1 MDPFLGEIKMFAGNF
16 APRGWAFCQGQLMSI
31 AQNNALFALLGTTY
45 GGDGKTTFALPDL
58 RGRGPIGFGTGSG
71 LADVVQGEAGGVND
85 VTLLQSNMPMQ
96 QAVIPAQTVS
106 VAIPAVE
113 GDANA
118 AAPSSGNVLAKSF
131 DSSGA
136 GAAADIYSSDVPN
149 TSLKPF
155 NVTVPQTSVNLGG
168 ASLPVSVQNP
178 YLGMNFIIALEGI
191 FPSRN

>member
-58 RGRGPIGFGTGSG
+58 RGRGPIGFGTGPG

-118 AAPSSGNVLAKSF
+118 AAMARTVGLSEARRIALRHVRHGAFEHVDFSGTRH
-131 DSSGA
+131 GA
-136 GAAADIYSSDVPN
+136 GQPG
-149 TSLKPF
+149 
-155 NVTVPQTSVNLGG
+155 QGRE
-168 ASLPVSVQNP
+168 AS
-178 YLGMNFIIALEGI
+178 
-191 FPSRN
+191 RHCRDR